1 MAIGSF
7 AKKALSSALGISSE
21 QIDMAQAFGE
31 KLKKCD
37 VNLMK
42 NIAGKVKDYDEKQ
55 FNDLLKKINDIVK

>member
-1 MAIGSF
+1 MALGVF

-37 VNLMK
+37 ANLMK
-42 NIAGKVKDYDEKQ
+42 NIAYKVKDYDEKQ
-55 FNDLLKKINDIVK
+55 LNDLLEKVNDIVK

>member
-1 MAIGSF
+1 MALGSF

-21 QIDMAQAFGE
+21 QIDMAQTFGE

-42 NIAGKVKDYDEKQ
+42 NIADKVKDYDEKQ
-55 FNDLLKKINDIVK
+55 LNDLLKKINDIVK